1 MGFLPTSQRQCN
13 TIVLAFASVRASGG
27 SRADEVL
34 DPTQDQLS
42 RVKRELAEATQVTQ
56 RVLAKYKVLR

>member
-13 TIVLAFASVRASGG
+13 TIVLAFASGRASGG
-27 SRADEVL
+27 SRADEAL

-56 RVLAKYKVLR
+56 RVLAKYQVLR